1 MSSSPSLPSQPSFS
15 IIHTRL
21 FSKLWKKK
29 MIVKLE
35 KIRVRLLITSQMW
48 IWWFGTFNSRNALS
62 VQFSRIRTSTS
73 FVIFHSCSAT
83 LPLTSLML
91 FLIWIRKKN
100 DKGGWQRGL
109 QRINRKRK
117 DDVSLFRMKQ
127 IVHLFLFF
135 HQFILYQSIK

>member
-1 MSSSPSLPSQPSFS
+1 
-15 IIHTRL
+15 
-21 FSKLWKKK
+21 
-29 MIVKLE
+29 
-35 KIRVRLLITSQMW
+35 MW

-91 FLIWIRKKN
+91 FLIWIRKKVRWKKTIKK
-100 DKGGWQRGL
+100 DDREL
-109 QRINRKRK
+109 QRINGKRK
-117 DDVSLFRMKQ
+117 DDVSLFRVKQ

-135 HQFILYQSIK
+135 SLIPIDKIESFGNWISKIFEQFYVLIFINIMFIIFIKIKRFREKKNDR

>member
-1 MSSSPSLPSQPSFS
+1 
-15 IIHTRL
+15 
-21 FSKLWKKK
+21 
-29 MIVKLE
+29 
-35 KIRVRLLITSQMW
+35 MW

-91 FLIWIRKKN
+91 FLIWIRKKVRWKKTIKK
-100 DKGGWQRGL
+100 DDRGL
-109 QRINRKRK
+109 QRINGKRK
-117 DDVSLFRMKQ
+117 DDVSLFRVKQ

-135 HQFILYQSIK
+135 SLIPIDKIESFGNWISKIFEQFYVLIFINIMFIIFIKIKRFREKKNDR